1 MNNKFYSISYYL
13 QPHEKIGG
21 TEYDEILLD
30 QRGNLNWVLTKR
42 KTKPIF
48 PLCPVK
54 NEIEPIRQTVP
65 IMQYWNL
72 NKKVDRI

>member
-30 QRGNLNWVLTKR
+30 QRGNLN
-42 KTKPIF
+42 
-48 PLCPVK
+48 
-54 NEIEPIRQTVP
+54 
-65 IMQYWNL
+65 
-72 NKKVDRI
+72 